1 MADVNSTDSALSQE
15 FRLQARAWLERN
27 VPDEPRP
34 TEGSEVRGFDCAWQ
48 RRLYDGGWAGIDWPV
63 EYGGRGLS
71 PAEQVI
77 WFEELVRADAPVFS
91 CFLIALNN
99 LGPTLML
106 HGTDAQKQFYLPRI
120 LRGETPWC
128 QGFSE
133 PDAGS
138 DLASLRTRG
147 VLDGDEIVVTG
158 HKIWTSFAQHCDYG
172 EVLVRT
178 DPSQP
183 RHKGLTLLIMDMHA
197 PGVDVRPIRQI
208 DGNPEFCE
216 VFFDEVRVPVDHVIG
231 EIGDGWTSA
240 LATLA
245 VERGPAVLDMRLA
258 SITIVDDLLA
268 EARRRG
274 IDDDDALMDRLAVA
288 RSEAAANRAMAYL
301 QVSTATEGE
310 PPAPE
315 TTAIRTFHVELEQR
329 IARLAVDICGPEGVA
344 SSPWTQ
350 LWLRQFMS
358 TIGGG
363 TKDVQKN
370 IIGERVLGLPR

>member
-1 MADVNSTDSALSQE
+1 MSDPALTAFRAD
-15 FRLQARAWLERN
+15 ARAWLDEN
-27 VPDEPRP
+27 VPAEPRP
-34 TEGSEVRGFDCAWQ
+34 KEGPEVRTFDSAWQ
-48 RRLYDGGWAGIDWPV
+48 RTQFDGGWAGIDWPV

-71 PAEQVI
+71 LLEQVV
-77 WFEELVRADAPVFS
+77 WYEELVRASAPTFS
-91 CFLIALNN
+91 CFLVALNN
-99 LGPTLML
+99 AGPTLML
-106 HGTDAQKQFYLPRI
+106 HGTDEQKAFHLPRI

-133 PDAGS
+133 PEAGS

-147 VLDGDEIVVTG
+147 VIDGDEILVTG
-158 HKIWTSFAQHCDYG
+158 QKIWTSFAQFCDYG

-178 DPSQP
+178 DATAD
-183 RHKGLTLLIMDMHA
+183 RKHRGLTLLIVDMSL
-197 PGVDVRPIRQI
+197 PGIDIRPIRQI

-216 VFFDEVRVPVDHVIG
+216 VFFDEVRMPMSAVLGQVD
-231 EIGDGWTSA
+231 DGWNVAVS
-240 LATLA
+240 TLA

-258 SITIVDDLLA
+258 SIVLTDELVA
-268 EARRRG
+268 EARRLGRL
-274 IDDDDALMDRLAVA
+274 DDREIAGRLAQLRA
-288 RSEAAANRAMAYL
+288 DAAAVRAMAYQ
-301 QVSTATEGE
+301 QVSTAVPGSTPG
-310 PPAPE
+310 PE

-329 IARLAVDICGPEGVA
+329 VARMGVDLLGTDSLR
-344 SSPWTQ
+344 SSAWTD